1 METFFLIIQTCF
13 AIGGA
18 GVVLFVRQPQR
29 AVIGFLM
36 VFLSVASVM
45 IAQKSPWVLFLIL
58 ILGFG
63 IVTPWIYMKGVQRFN
78 KEPTQPLDTHL
89 GISRILLLLV
99 SAYFL
104 LSILPLWPNLVGDIQ
119 KSTTA
124 NQQALLSSWAAYL
137 GGSCLLSL
145 AGLLPFLI
153 RQRGR
158 S

>member
-13 AIGGA
+13 AIGGG
-18 GVVLFVRQPQR
+18 GVGLFVREPQR
-29 AVIGFLM
+29 AVFGFLM

-45 IAQKSPWVLFLIL
+45 IAQQSPWILCLIL

-63 IVTPWIYMKGVQRFN
+63 VITPWIYIKGVQRFN

-104 LSILPLWPNLVGDIQ
+104 LSILPLWPSLLSDIQ
-119 KSTTA
+119 KSTAA
-124 NQQALLSSWAAYL
+124 NNHPSLSLWAVYL
-137 GGSCLLSL
+137 GAIFLVSVT
-145 AGLLPFLI
+145 GLLPFII
-153 RQRGR
+153 RQRSR